1 MNEKKLIKKMNASGD
16 FFNLFYLNSVVKR
29 LRLYTEVL
37 TNEQKNYEFITVK
50 FVFIITIYRNSKITL
65 LK

>member
-1 MNEKKLIKKMNASGD
+1 MNASGD